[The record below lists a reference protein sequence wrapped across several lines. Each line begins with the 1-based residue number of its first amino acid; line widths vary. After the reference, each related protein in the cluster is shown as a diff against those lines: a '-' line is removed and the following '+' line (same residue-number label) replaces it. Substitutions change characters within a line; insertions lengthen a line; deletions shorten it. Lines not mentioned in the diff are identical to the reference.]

1 MKRSSPNDSELEAG
15 SSTVG
20 PPSTSSTTL
29 DLTVILAFGTSG
41 IPGLSWL
48 FSKIAHFKPRT
59 PLEDLLNA
67 PLPGH
72 DQEQGG
78 DSRANTE
85 PELLHHLVAI
95 EERINQIL
103 VHLEDLE
110 SAQIDDDRASHPNH
124 EVELEEKVSIDRG
137 MMVISKLYLS
147 ALGLILDHQ
156 YDAWYPSGEVQAWE
170 RPVPN
175 PSSSSSSASKAD
187 HQVEMDL
194 FTAAIHALE
203 KTIYWRSIVL
213 RQSRIDEPHY
223 GLWAWSTSA
232 TGRSVDRG
240 LVGIFLPLPAQGEDK
255 EGEDQIGEEI
265 RGLEALPYLLEK
277 TQAALVHVLTKV
289 RQVRRQPGQGRAN
302 VLQRTGEQDVVDLT
316 PGEILSRAKYLTDLL
331 NVFHRLPSKLVRMAL
346 LPPEV
351 SKQAEMDGK
360 MVGLWIRLKAGVRRV
375 EMLHDAGRVEES
387 AKKSALHMGGYDLDG
402 GETVDEDGRET
413 GKDTHWKHSTEIEET
428 FKRLLIQIEQIP
440 GEDLAPLLTRAQPW
454 LPRTVTAGRER
465 SFSSGS
471 SSSSSSDQEGDSDNE
486 SDSDGDEFDTGKSS
500 ETKSKRSRPA
510 HPDPPNR
517 PLLMRLL
524 RMYNRYQEY
533 RYALHLSQPVVD
545 VVVKV
550 ESPKGKGKDMPPSGR
565 NGSGKRKLSR
575 FREDGQLGA
584 VWRRV
589 MWGVSEI
596 IGM

>member
-1 MKRSSPNDSELEAG
+1 MFEWEL
-15 SSTVG
+15 TPV
-20 PPSTSSTTL
+20 
-29 DLTVILAFGTSG
+29 FGTSG

-48 FSKIAHFKPRT
+48 FSKIAHLKPRT

-72 DQEQGG
+72 EQEQGG
-78 DSRANTE
+78 DSRAITE
-85 PELLHHLVAI
+85 PELLHHLIAI

-110 SAQIDDDRASHPNH
+110 SAQIDDDRASHPTH
-124 EVELEEKVSIDRG
+124 EVELEEKASIDRG
-137 MMVISKLYLS
+137 MTAISQLYLS

-156 YDAWYPSGEVQAWE
+156 YDAWYPSPGVQAWE

-175 PSSSSSSASKAD
+175 SSSSFAPGLSKAD

-194 FTAAIHALE
+194 FTAAVHALE

-213 RQSRIDEPHY
+213 RQSRIDEPHH
-223 GLWAWSTSA
+223 GSWAWSISA

-240 LVGIFLPLPAQGEDK
+240 LADMFLPLPAEAGE
-255 EGEDQIGEEI
+255 EGDQIGEEI

-277 TQAALVHVLTKV
+277 TQAALVHVLTKD
-289 RQVRRQPGQGRAN
+289 RQVRRQPGHGRA
-302 VLQRTGEQDVVDLT
+302 DVPRRNEEEDVADLT
-316 PGEILSRAKYLTDLL
+316 PGEILSRARYLSDLL
-331 NVFHRLPSKLVRMAL
+331 NVFHRLPTKLVRMAL

-351 SKQAEMDGK
+351 SEQTGLNGK

-375 EMLHDAGRVEES
+375 EMLHDAGRVEDN
-387 AKKSALHMGGYDLDG
+387 ARKSGLQVEGYDPDEDEFG
-402 GETVDEDGRET
+402 DEDGQ
-413 GKDTHWKHSTEIEET
+413 DTNLKHSTEIEET
-428 FKRLLIQIEQIP
+428 FKRLLIQIERIP

-454 LPRTVTAGRER
+454 LPRTVTAGKER

-471 SSSSSSDQEGDSDNE
+471 SSSSSSSDQDGDSGNG
-486 SDSDGDEFDTGKSS
+486 SDSDEDESDTGKPSD
-500 ETKSKRSRPA
+500 TNSKRSRPT
-510 HPDPPNR
+510 HPDPPDR

-550 ESPKGKGKDMPPSGR
+550 ESPKGKGKDTPPSGR

-575 FREDGQLGA
+575 FREDGELGA

>member
-1 MKRSSPNDSELEAG
+1 
-15 SSTVG
+15 
-20 PPSTSSTTL
+20 
-29 DLTVILAFGTSG
+29 
-41 IPGLSWL
+41 
-48 FSKIAHFKPRT
+48 
-59 PLEDLLNA
+59 
-67 PLPGH
+67 
-72 DQEQGG
+72 
-78 DSRANTE
+78 
-85 PELLHHLVAI
+85 LHHLIAI

-110 SAQIDDDRASHPNH
+110 SAETDDDRASHPSH
-124 EVELEEKVSIDRG
+124 EVELEEKPSIDRG
-137 MMVISKLYLS
+137 MTTISQLYLS
-147 ALGLILDHQ
+147 ALGLILDYQ
-156 YDAWYPSGEVQAWE
+156 YETWYPSSRVQAWE
-170 RPVPN
+170 RPVPGSSCSSTS
-175 PSSSSSSASKAD
+175 PSTPSPSKAD

-213 RQSRIDEPHY
+213 RQSRIDEPHH
-223 GLWAWSTSA
+223 GSWAWSTSA

-240 LVGIFLPLPAQGEDK
+240 LAGMFLALPTEAGE
-255 EGEDQIGEEI
+255 EGDQIGEEI

-277 TQAALVHVLTKV
+277 TQAALVHVLTKD
-289 RQVRRQPGQGRAN
+289 RQVRRQPGQGRADVPRRN
-302 VLQRTGEQDVVDLT
+302 GEEDVADLT
-316 PGEILSRAKYLTDLL
+316 PGEILRRAKYLTDLL
-331 NVFHRLPSKLVRMAL
+331 NVFHRLPSKLLRMAL
-346 LPPEV
+346 SPPE
-351 SKQAEMDGK
+351 QTEMDGK

-375 EMLHDAGRVEES
+375 EMLHDSGRVEES
-387 AKKSALHMGGYDLDG
+387 ARKSGLHMGGYDPDG
-402 GETVDEDGRET
+402 EETIDEDGRNT
-413 GKDTHWKHSTEIEET
+413 GKETTSKHSTEIEET
-428 FKRLLIQIEQIP
+428 FKRLLLQIERIP

-471 SSSSSSDQEGDSDNE
+471 SSSSSPDQDDDSDNG
-486 SDSDGDEFDTGKSS
+486 SDSDEDESDTGKPSD
-500 ETKSKRSRPA
+500 TNSKRSRPA

-524 RMYNRYQEY
+524 RMYDRYQEY
-533 RYALHLSQPVVD
+533 RYALHLSQPVFD

-575 FREDGQLGA
+575 FREDGELGA

>member
-29 DLTVILAFGTSG
+29 ELTVILAFGTSG

-48 FSKIAHFKPRT
+48 FSKIAHFKPKT

-72 DQEQGG
+72 DQERGG
-78 DSRANTE
+78 DSRVITE
-85 PELLHHLVAI
+85 SELLHHLVAI

-110 SAQIDDDRASHPNH
+110 SGETDDDRASHPIH
-124 EVELEEKVSIDRG
+124 EVELEEKASIDRG
-137 MMVISKLYLS
+137 MTAISQLYLS
-147 ALGLILDHQ
+147 ALGLILDYQ
-156 YDAWYPSGEVQAWE
+156 YETWYPSSRVQAWE
-170 RPVPN
+170 RPVPGSSCSSIS
-175 PSSSSSSASKAD
+175 PSTPSPSKAD

-213 RQSRIDEPHY
+213 RQSRIDEPHH
-223 GLWAWSTSA
+223 GSWVWSTSA

-240 LVGIFLPLPAQGEDK
+240 LVGMILPLPAQGEDE
-255 EGEDQIGEEI
+255 EGADPIGEEI

-277 TQAALVHVLTKV
+277 TQAALVHVLTKD
-289 RQVRRQPGQGRAN
+289 RQVRRQPGQGRADVPRRN
-302 VLQRTGEQDVVDLT
+302 GEEDVADLT
-316 PGEILSRAKYLTDLL
+316 PGEILRRAKYLTDLL
-331 NVFHRLPSKLVRMAL
+331 NVFHRLPSKIVRMAL
-346 LPPEV
+346 SPPE
-351 SKQAEMDGK
+351 QTEMNGK

-387 AKKSALHMGGYDLDG
+387 ARKSGLQVGGYDP
-402 GETVDEDGRET
+402 DEDEFGNED
-413 GKDTHWKHSTEIEET
+413 GQDTNLKYSTEIEET
-428 FKRLLIQIEQIP
+428 FKRLLIQIERIP
-440 GEDLAPLLTRAQPW
+440 GDDLAPLLTRAQPW

-486 SDSDGDEFDTGKSS
+486 SDSDGDESDTGKSS
-500 ETKSKRSRPA
+500 ETKSKRSRPT

-550 ESPKGKGKDMPPSGR
+550 ESPKGKGKDMPPSAR

-575 FREDGQLGA
+575 FREDGELGA

>member
-1 MKRSSPNDSELEAG
+1 MTP
-15 SSTVG
+15 
-20 PPSTSSTTL
+20 
-29 DLTVILAFGTSG
+29 AFTASG

-48 FSKIAHFKPRT
+48 FSKIAHLKPRT

-72 DQEQGG
+72 DQEKGG
-78 DSRANTE
+78 DFRAITE

-95 EERINQIL
+95 EERIDQIL
-103 VHLEDLE
+103 LHLEDLE
-110 SAQIDDDRASHPNH
+110 SAQIDDIRASHPNH
-124 EVELEEKVSIDRG
+124 EVELEEKASIDRG
-137 MMVISKLYLS
+137 MTTISQLYLR

-156 YDAWYPSGEVQAWE
+156 YDAWYPSPGVQAWE
-170 RPVPN
+170 RPVPT
-175 PSSSSSSASKAD
+175 SSYSFAPGPSKAD

-223 GLWAWSTSA
+223 ELWAWSTSA
-232 TGRSVDRG
+232 TGRSVNRG
-240 LVGIFLPLPAQGEDK
+240 LAGMFLALPIEAGE
-255 EGEDQIGEEI
+255 EGDQIGEEI

-277 TQAALVHVLTKV
+277 TQAAFLHVLTKD
-289 RQVRRQPGQGRAN
+289 RQVRRQPGQGRADI
-302 VLQRTGEQDVVDLT
+302 LQRTGEHDVVDLT

-331 NVFHRLPSKLVRMAL
+331 NIFHRLPSKLVRMAL
-346 LPPEV
+346 SPPDQT
-351 SKQAEMDGK
+351 KMDGK

-375 EMLHDAGRVEES
+375 EMLHDSGRVEEN
-387 AKKSALHMGGYDLDG
+387 ARKSGLQVGGYDPD
-402 GETVDEDGRET
+402 EDEFADEDGQ
-413 GKDTHWKHSTEIEET
+413 DTNLKHSNEIEET
-428 FKRLLIQIEQIP
+428 FKRLLIQIERIP

-471 SSSSSSDQEGDSDNE
+471 SSSSASDQEGSSDNE
-486 SDSDGDEFDTGKSS
+486 SDSDDESDTGKSS
-500 ETKSKRSRPA
+500 DPKSKRSRLA

-550 ESPKGKGKDMPPSGR
+550 ESPKGKGKDTPPSAR

-575 FREDGQLGA
+575 FREDGELGA

-589 MWGVSEI
+589 MWSVSEI

>member
-1 MKRSSPNDSELEAG
+1 MTP
-15 SSTVG
+15 
-20 PPSTSSTTL
+20 
-29 DLTVILAFGTSG
+29 AFTASG

-48 FSKIAHFKPRT
+48 FSKITHLKPRT

-72 DQEQGG
+72 DQEKGG
-78 DSRANTE
+78 DFRAITE

-95 EERINQIL
+95 EERIDQIL
-103 VHLEDLE
+103 LHLEDLE
-110 SAQIDDDRASHPNH
+110 SAQIDDIRASHPNH
-124 EVELEEKVSIDRG
+124 EVELEEKASIDRG
-137 MMVISKLYLS
+137 MTTISQLYLR

-156 YDAWYPSGEVQAWE
+156 YDAWYPSPGVQAWE
-170 RPVPN
+170 RPVPT
-175 PSSSSSSASKAD
+175 SSYSFAPGPSKAD

-213 RQSRIDEPHY
+213 RQSRIDEPHH
-223 GLWAWSTSA
+223 GSWTWFTSA
-232 TGRSVDRG
+232 TGRSVDQG
-240 LVGIFLPLPAQGEDK
+240 LVGMFLPLPAEVGE
-255 EGEDQIGEEI
+255 EGDQIGEEI
-265 RGLEALPYLLEK
+265 RGIEALPFLLEK
-277 TQAALVHVLTKV
+277 TQAALVHVLTKD
-289 RQVRRQPGQGRAN
+289 RQVRRQPGQGRAD
-302 VLQRTGEQDVVDLT
+302 VPRRTGEEDVVDLT

-375 EMLHDAGRVEES
+375 EMLHDSARVEEK
-387 AKKSALHMGGYDLDG
+387 ARKSGLQVGGYNPNEDEFG
-402 GETVDEDGRET
+402 DEDGQ
-413 GKDTHWKHSTEIEET
+413 DTNLKYSTEIEET
-428 FKRLLIQIEQIP
+428 FKRLLIQIERIP
-440 GEDLAPLLTRAQPW
+440 GEDLAPLLTRARPW

-471 SSSSSSDQEGDSDNE
+471 SSSSSSDQEDDSDNE
-486 SDSDGDEFDTGKSS
+486 SDSDGDESDTGNFS

-510 HPDPPNR
+510 HPDPPHR

-575 FREDGQLGA
+575 FREDGELGA